1 LGLFLEDKNVAS
13 FINIKNI
20 QKIMDVLFVY
30 PPISV
35 NERYNKNLGKVGGN
49 LPPIGIAQLA
59 SFLREKKFS
68 VGLID
73 AVVLDYSI
81 DMLIQK
87 ISELKPKAVGFSALT
102 SNFSRAVAS
111 AKAVKKKFPNILVL
125 IGGHHAT
132 ILPKEIMIKNKCF
145 DILAFGEGELTSEKI
160 LREYK
165 KAKWDLK
172 KFLNNYGVL
181 KKINGIVFRKNG
193 KAIKNNEPDL
203 IKNLNELPY
212 IARDLL
218 PMDKYLPLP
227 NQYKRKPVINM
238 VVIRGCPFNC
248 SFCSNNAV
256 FGRKIRAMS
265 PKRVVEEIEY
275 VVKEYGAKEIS
286 FWDDMLTANKKW
298 ICEFCNL
305 MIKKRVNVTWTCY
318 SRVDTINLE
327 MLKLMKKAGCWN
339 IFFGYESG
347 NQELLNNINKGT
359 TLRQIEQANKWCKE
373 AGIEIRASFMIA
385 LPGET
390 PKMAQKTIDFAKR
403 LNPDYAQFC
412 ITTPFP
418 GTKLFKDYKK
428 YGKMTNNFSDY
439 NIWKPVFIPFGYKD
453 KKEIEEMERKAMTQ
467 FYLRPKYVWGRL
479 KSIKNLDDIKRYI
492 DGLFFVLGFVKK

>member
-1 LGLFLEDKNVAS
+1 
-13 FINIKNI
+13 
-20 QKIMDVLFVY
+20 MDILFVY

-35 NERYNKNLGKVGGN
+35 NERYNKNLGKVGGD
-49 LPPIGIAQLA
+49 LPPLGIAQLA
-59 SFLREKKFS
+59 SYLREKKFE

-73 AVVLDYSI
+73 AVALDYTVEK
-81 DMLIQK
+81 LIEE
-87 ISELKPKAVGFSALT
+87 ISLMKPKIVGFSALT
-102 SNFSRAVAS
+102 SNFNRAVS
-111 AKAVKKKFPNILVL
+111 AATAIKKKFPKILTL

-132 ILPKEIMIKNKCF
+132 ILPKEVIKQNKCF
-145 DILAFGEGELTSEKI
+145 DILVFGEGELTSEKI
-160 LREYK
+160 IREYK
-165 KAKWDLK
+165 KTKWDIE
-172 KFLNNYGVL
+172 KFLENYNTL
-181 KKINGIVFRKNG
+181 EEIKGIVFRKKG
-193 KAIKNNEPDL
+193 KIIQNEAGNL
-203 IKNLNELPY
+203 IKNLDELPY

-218 PMDKYLPLP
+218 PMKKYQPLP
-227 NQYKRKPVINM
+227 NQYKRKPIIHM

-265 PKRVVEEIEY
+265 PKRVVEEIKY
-275 VVKEYGAKEIS
+275 VIKEYGAKEIS
-286 FWDDMLTANKKW
+286 FWDDMLTVNKKW
-298 ICEFCNL
+298 INEFCNL
-305 MIKKRVNVTWTCY
+305 LIKNKVDITWTCY

-359 TLRQIEQANKWCKE
+359 NLQQIEQANKWCKE

-390 PKMAQKTIDFAKR
+390 PEMAQKTIEFAKR
-403 LNPDYAQFC
+403 LDPDYAQFC

-428 YGKMTNNFSDY
+428 YGKLTNNYSDY
-439 NIWKPVFIPFGYKD
+439 NIWKPVFIPKGYKN
-453 KKEIEEMERKAMTQ
+453 KEEIEEMERKAMTQ
-467 FYLRPKYVWGRL
+467 FYLRPKYILGRI

-492 DGLFFVLGFVKK
+492 DGMFFVLGFVKK

>member
-1 LGLFLEDKNVAS
+1 
-13 FINIKNI
+13 
-20 QKIMDVLFVY
+20 MDILFVY

-35 NERYNKNLGKVGGN
+35 NERYNKNLGKVGGD
-49 LPPIGIAQLA
+49 LPPLGIAQLA
-59 SFLREKKFS
+59 SYLRERKFT

-73 AVVLDYSI
+73 AIALDYTVEK
-81 DMLIQK
+81 LIEEITK
-87 ISELKPKAVGFSALT
+87 LKPKVVGFSALT
-102 SNFSRAVAS
+102 SNFNRAVEA
-111 AKAVKKKFPNILVL
+111 AKAVKKKFPEILTL
-125 IGGHHAT
+125 IGGHHAS
-132 ILPKEIMIKNKCF
+132 ILPIEVLKQNKCF
-145 DILAFGEGELTSEKI
+145 DILVFGEGELTSLKI
-160 LREYK
+160 MNSYK
-165 KAKWDLK
+165 KTKWNLK
-172 KFLNNYGVL
+172 KFLSDYKIL
-181 KKINGIVFRKNG
+181 DKINGVVYRKKG
-193 KAIKNNEPDL
+193 KVIKNKEPDL
-203 IKNLNELPY
+203 IKNLDDLPY
-212 IARDLL
+212 VARDLL
-218 PMDKYLPLP
+218 PMEKYIPLP

-265 PKRVVEEIEY
+265 PKRVVKEIKDVIRDY
-275 VVKEYGAKEIS
+275 KAKEIS
-286 FWDDMLTANKKW
+286 FWDDMMTVNKKW
-298 ICEFCNL
+298 MNDFCNL
-305 MIKKRVNVTWTCY
+305 LIKDKVNITWTCY

-359 TLRQIEQANKWCKE
+359 TLKQIEQANRWCKE

-403 LNPDYAQFC
+403 LDPDYAQFC

-428 YGKMTNNFSDY
+428 YGKLTNNYSDY
-439 NIWKPVFIPFGYKD
+439 NIWKPVFIPKGYKN
-453 KKEIEEMERKAMTQ
+453 KEEIEEMERKAMTQ
-467 FYLRPKYVWGRL
+467 FYLRPKYILGRL
-479 KSIKNLDDIKRYI
+479 KTLRNINDIKRYV